1 MPDDRESASG
11 QALDAR
17 QTAMQLENAAA
28 AVAVKVVMVGF
39 SGTLVD
45 RGGADLLNQHATSAE
60 NGTLARNFPKF
71 SSIKSSGKSF
81 SHIFK

>member
-45 RGGADLLNQHATSAE
+45 RGGA
-60 NGTLARNFPKF
+60 
-71 SSIKSSGKSF
+71 GKIDGRKPTGVQQSLDIPVHGGDPESLDF
-81 SHIFK
+81 GLRGG